1 MAPLDVVFT
10 QFDVVEPD
18 LLTTSHLD
26 GVEMPLGQNF
36 LGVATGYDCAGLI
49 AIPVRLCC
57 GRQSRPVRRGTT
69 MSRQMTVFSRAFRFF
84 RRVAGDVPGGAP
96 VSPTDMLGE
105 CPRCGRC
112 SQANVHQ
119 CPVDGSPVKRSSNIP
134 LLLDGRYRFERLL
147 GRGGMGSV
155 YRARDLAG
163 NREVAIKVIRAELI
177 RDAAAHERLRREA
190 QTLARLHHPSIVTVY
205 EYGTL
210 ADRSPYLVMEL
221 VKGNDLRHE
230 LVSEGRL
237 DPARVC
243 RILSAICGAM
253 AAAHGDGVLHCDLKP
268 ENVLLPDDG
277 VEAKVLDFGVARA
290 IGAGTGARSRRGRD
304 GRSGPATVEE
314 PLVGTPAYMAPEQLR
329 GDSPDPRTDVFS
341 LGVIAYEMLVGDL
354 PFGGGSVGEVV
365 LAQTRGLPSAGI
377 ATLPAPLSRAVQEAL
392 ALDADRRPPSPQALA
407 YLIGAATGA
416 L

>member
-1 MAPLDVVFT
+1 
-10 QFDVVEPD
+10 
-18 LLTTSHLD
+18 
-26 GVEMPLGQNF
+26 
-36 LGVATGYDCAGLI
+36 
-49 AIPVRLCC
+49 
-57 GRQSRPVRRGTT
+57 

-84 RRVAGDVPGGAP
+84 RRVAGDGPGGAP

-134 LLLDGRYRFERLL
+134 LVLDGRYRFERLL

-205 EYGTL
+205 DYGTL
-210 ADRSPYLVMEL
+210 GDRSPYLVMEL

-329 GDSPDPRTDVFS
+329 GDPPDPRTDVFS

>member
-1 MAPLDVVFT
+1 M
-10 QFDVVEPD
+10 
-18 LLTTSHLD
+18 
-26 GVEMPLGQNF
+26 M
-36 LGVATGYDCAGLI
+36 
-49 AIPVRLCC
+49 
-57 GRQSRPVRRGTT
+57 
-69 MSRQMTVFSRAFRFF
+69 VFSRAFRFL
-84 RRVAGDVPGGAP
+84 RRIVGDVPGAVP
-96 VSPTDMLGE
+96 VSPSDMLGE

-112 SQANVHQ
+112 SDANVHQ
-119 CPVDGSPVKRSSNIP
+119 CPVDGSPIKRSSSIP
-134 LLLDGRYRFERLL
+134 LVLDGRYRFERLL

-155 YRARDLAG
+155 YRARDLVG
-163 NREVAIKVIRAELI
+163 HREVAIKVIRAELI
-177 RDAAAHERLRREA
+177 RDSAAHERLRREA

-237 DPARVC
+237 EPARVC

-253 AAAHGDGVLHCDLKP
+253 ATAHGDGVLHCDLKP
-268 ENVLLPDDG
+268 ENVLLPDAG

-290 IGAGTGARSRRGRD
+290 IGTDTGTLARRK

-314 PLVGTPAYMAPEQLR
+314 PIIGTPAYMAPEQLR
-329 GDSPDPRTDVFS
+329 GDSPNARTDVFS

-377 ATLPAPLSRAVQEAL
+377 ATLPPPLSRAVQEAL

>member
-1 MAPLDVVFT
+1 MCREMA
-10 QFDVVEPD
+10 
-18 LLTTSHLD
+18 
-26 GVEMPLGQNF
+26 
-36 LGVATGYDCAGLI
+36 
-49 AIPVRLCC
+49 
-57 GRQSRPVRRGTT
+57 
-69 MSRQMTVFSRAFRFF
+69 VFSRAFRFL
-84 RRVAGDVPGGAP
+84 RRIAGDAPEAVP

-112 SQANVHQ
+112 SDASVHQ
-119 CPVDGSPVKRSSNIP
+119 CPVDGSPVKRSSSIP
-134 LLLDGRYRFERLL
+134 LVLDDRYRFERLL

-155 YRARDLAG
+155 YRARDLAQ
-163 NREVAIKVIRAELI
+163 NREVAIKVIRADLI

-210 ADRSPYLVMEL
+210 ADRSPFLVMEL
-221 VKGNDLRHE
+221 VKGHDLRHE

-237 DPARVC
+237 EPARVC

-290 IGAGTGARSRRGRD
+290 IGAETGARSKQGRD

-314 PLVGTPAYMAPEQLR
+314 PIVGTPAYMAPEQLR
-329 GDSPDPRTDVFS
+329 GDPPDARTDVFS
-341 LGVIAYEMLVGDL
+341 LGVIAYEMLVGGL

-365 LAQTRGLPSAGI
+365 LAQTRCLPTAGI

>member
-1 MAPLDVVFT
+1 MA
-10 QFDVVEPD
+10 
-18 LLTTSHLD
+18 
-26 GVEMPLGQNF
+26 
-36 LGVATGYDCAGLI
+36 
-49 AIPVRLCC
+49 
-57 GRQSRPVRRGTT
+57 
-69 MSRQMTVFSRAFRFF
+69 VFSRAFRFL
-84 RRVAGDVPGGAP
+84 RRIAGDAPEAVP
-96 VSPTDMLGE
+96 VSPTDMLVE

-112 SQANVHQ
+112 SDASVHH
-119 CPVDGSPVKRSSNIP
+119 CPVDGSPIKRSSSIP
-134 LLLDGRYRFERLL
+134 LVLNDRYRFERLL

-155 YRARDLAG
+155 YRARDLAQ

-205 EYGTL
+205 DYGTL
-210 ADRSPYLVMEL
+210 ADRSPFLVMEL
-221 VKGNDLRHE
+221 VKGHDLRHE

-237 DPARVC
+237 EPARVC
-243 RILSAICGAM
+243 RILSAICDAM

-290 IGAGTGARSRRGRD
+290 IGAETGERSKRAGD
-304 GRSGPATVEE
+304 GRSRPVIVEE
-314 PLVGTPAYMAPEQLR
+314 PIVGTPAYMAPEQLR
-329 GDSPDPRTDVFS
+329 GDPPDARTDVFS

-354 PFGGGSVGEVV
+354 PFGGGSVAEVV
-365 LAQTRGLPSAGI
+365 LAQNRGLPTTCI
-377 ATLPAPLSRAVQEAL
+377 ETLPAPLSRAVQEAL

-407 YLIGAATGA
+407 YLISAATGA

>member
-1 MAPLDVVFT
+1 MA
-10 QFDVVEPD
+10 
-18 LLTTSHLD
+18 
-26 GVEMPLGQNF
+26 
-36 LGVATGYDCAGLI
+36 
-49 AIPVRLCC
+49 
-57 GRQSRPVRRGTT
+57 
-69 MSRQMTVFSRAFRFF
+69 VFSRAFRFL
-84 RRVAGDVPGGAP
+84 RRLAGDAPVTVP

-112 SQANVHQ
+112 SDASVHE
-119 CPVDGSPVKRSSNIP
+119 CPVDRSPIKRSSGIP
-134 LLLDGRYRFERLL
+134 LVLNDRFRFERLL

-155 YRARDLAG
+155 YRARDLTQ
-163 NREVAIKVIRAELI
+163 NREVAIKVIRADLI

-190 QTLARLHHPSIVTVY
+190 QTLARLHHPSIVTIY

-210 ADRSPYLVMEL
+210 ADRSPFLVMEL
-221 VKGNDLRHE
+221 VKGHDLRHE
-230 LVSEGRL
+230 LVREGRL
-237 DPARVC
+237 EPARVC

-290 IGAGTGARSRRGRD
+290 IGAGTGARSRPGPD
-304 GRSGPATVEE
+304 GRAGPATVDE
-314 PLVGTPAYMAPEQLR
+314 PIIGTPAYMAPEQLR
-329 GDSPDPRTDVFS
+329 GDPPDARTDVFS

-377 ATLPAPLSRAVQEAL
+377 ETLPAPLSRAVQEAL
-392 ALDADRRPPSPQALA
+392 ASDADRRPPSPQALA